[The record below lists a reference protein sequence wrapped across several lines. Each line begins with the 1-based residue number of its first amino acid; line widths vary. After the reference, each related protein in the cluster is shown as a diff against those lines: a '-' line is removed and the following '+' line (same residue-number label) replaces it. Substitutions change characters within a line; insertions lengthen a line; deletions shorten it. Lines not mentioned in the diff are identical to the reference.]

1 MTMVGESGRIDLM
14 LATAN
19 KQPAVSTTDCRS
31 QLKDKENRIWLVL
44 NQINSEVINAIQVSY
59 IYYREVSKQVQRNDI
74 AWKEIEAHGMSWNA
88 MEPWTLDGNQCSC
101 DIIPCDSNL
110 NKEVT

>member
-1 MTMVGESGRIDLM
+1 MVKKEESERIDLM
-14 LATAN
+14 LASAN
-19 KQPAVSTTDCRS
+19 RQPAVSTTDCRS

-44 NQINSEVINAIQVSY
+44 NQINSEVINAIQESY
-59 IYYREVSKQVQRNDI
+59 IYFREVFKQAQRNDI

-101 DIIPCDSNL
+101 DIIPRDSNL
-110 NKEVT
+110 NKKVT

>member
-1 MTMVGESGRIDLM
+1 M

-19 KQPAVSTTDCRS
+19 NQPAVLTTDCRS
-31 QLKDKENRIWLVL
+31 QLKDSENRIWLVL
-44 NQINSEVINAIQVSY
+44 NPINSGSINAIQVSY
-59 IYYREVSKQVQRNDI
+59 IYHREVSKQVQRNDI

-101 DIIPCDSNL
+101 DVIPHDPIL
-110 NKEVT
+110 R

>member
-1 MTMVGESGRIDLM
+1 MTMVGDSGRIDLM

-19 KQPAVSTTDCRS
+19 KQPAVLTTDCRS
-31 QLKDKENRIWLVL
+31 QLKDNKNRIWLVL

-74 AWKEIEAHGMSWNA
+74 AWKEVEAHGMSWNA

-101 DIIPCDSNL
+101 DITPHDLIL
-110 NKEVT
+110 R

>member
-59 IYYREVSKQVQRNDI
+59 IYHREVSKQMQRNDI

-101 DIIPCDSNL
+101 DIIPHDSNL
-110 NKEVT
+110 K